1 MSMLKLKR
9 EKTRLINQ
17 CDILDGKYEKGE
29 LTEEER
35 QVMSVT
41 MGKLD
46 DLWKMEETKAR
57 QRARERD
64 VKEDD
69 KIHPISRQWPIIE
82 K

>member
-46 DLWKMEETKAR
+46 DL
-57 QRARERD
+57 
-64 VKEDD
+64 
-69 KIHPISRQWPIIE
+69 
-82 K
+82 